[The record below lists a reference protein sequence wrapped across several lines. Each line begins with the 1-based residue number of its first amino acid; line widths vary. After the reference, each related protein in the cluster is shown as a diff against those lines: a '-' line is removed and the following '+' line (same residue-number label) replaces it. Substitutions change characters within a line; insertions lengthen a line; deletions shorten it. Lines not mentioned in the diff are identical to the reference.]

1 MRGQW
6 RRRKRKEERD
16 EVCCG
21 FSIGKDKE
29 SEEQKKKIKIF
40 WIFHPFHLPGEVV
53 LPNIFLPSEARAK
66 KNYFTRE
73 VVWPQTEVLL
83 NTPLE

>member
-1 MRGQW
+1 MQTRNKVKREIKG
-6 RRRKRKEERD
+6 RKKIGERK
-16 EVCCG
+16 
-21 FSIGKDKE
+21 
-29 SEEQKKKIKIF
+29 EQKKKIKIF